1 MKKIICFDLNGTLT
15 DQDFIDIL
23 SLGKK
28 EAKEKI
34 KELFSKKISSAD
46 FWNQLTLILRKTGNA
61 SVDYMHHQVEDIFN
75 NLKEGA
81 KDLMIYLK
89 EKGYK
94 IYLISCSGDVY
105 LEKLAQ
111 KLQLDGFYA
120 GAKFIFDENGELSS
134 IESECS
140 ENNLFK
146 VEKVKE
152 IAEINNVEVED
163 IVFVGDGTNDIGAF
177 KITKNGIA
185 INSDVQELREIAWKN
200 IKELREIKD
209 IL

>member
-1 MKKIICFDLNGTLT
+1 MKRIICFDFNGTLT

-23 SLGKK
+23 SLGKGK
-28 EAKEKI
+28 AKEKI

-61 SVDYMHHQVEDIFN
+61 NIEYMYHQAEDIFN

-81 KDLMIYLK
+81 EDLMIYLK

-94 IYLISCSGDVY
+94 IYLISCSADVY
-105 LEKLAQ
+105 LERLAQ

-120 GAKFIFDENGELSS
+120 GVKFIFDENGELIS